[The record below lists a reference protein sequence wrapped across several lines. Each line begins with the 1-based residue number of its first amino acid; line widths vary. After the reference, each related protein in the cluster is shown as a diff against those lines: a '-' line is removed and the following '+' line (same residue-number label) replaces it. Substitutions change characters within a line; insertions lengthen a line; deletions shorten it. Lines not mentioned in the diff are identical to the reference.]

1 MDVVRG
7 KSKLVTWFVSNCQ
20 AKSGRLEYVE
30 ELSKHIGVD
39 IYGRCGAFSCNR
51 NRDCFHDVVEPDYFF
66 YLSFEN
72 SFCDDYV
79 TEKLMNPL
87 G

>member
-1 MDVVRG
+1 M
-7 KSKLVTWFVSNCQ
+7 
-20 AKSGRLEYVE
+20 EYVK
-30 ELSKHIGVD
+30 ELSKYIDVD
-39 IYGRCGAFSCNR
+39 IYGKCGEFSCDR
-51 NRDCFHDVVEPDYFF
+51 NRDCFSDVAEADYFF

-87 G
+87 R